1 MIQNKKKILF
11 VCLGNICRSPTAH
24 GVFEKILRDHKL
36 DSIFQVDSAGTSG
49 FHNGELPDVRSRK
62 HAKLR
67 GYELDSLSRK
77 ITNDDLNNFDY
88 IFVMDDSNL
97 SHVLKM
103 DAHGQYRQKIK
114 KLTDLIPECGFDH
127 VPDPYYMGGEGFEKV
142 LDLIEAAAIRFIELY
157 QNER

>member
-1 MIQNKKKILF
+1 M
-11 VCLGNICRSPTAH
+11 
-24 GVFEKILRDHKL
+24 LRDQKL
-36 DSIFQVDSAGTSG
+36 DSIFEVDSAGTSG
-49 FHNGELPDVRSRK
+49 LHIGELPDARSRK

-77 ITNDDLNNFDY
+77 ITHDDLNNFDY

-103 DAHGQYRQKIK
+103 DAQGQHRQKIK
-114 KLTDLIPECGFDH
+114 KLTDLIPESGFDH
-127 VPDPYYMGGEGFEKV
+127 IPDPYYMGGEGFEKV